1 MFFNAFKTI
10 TIKHLSD
17 MVSHDVSKYLN
28 WKSTDDKTT
37 T

>member
-1 MFFNAFKTI
+1 MLSKQLQ
-10 TIKHLSD
+10 KSHLSN
-17 MVSHDVSKYLN
+17 MAPCDVSKYLN